1 MLSLRVYSSPTLDPT
16 TSPTNSFHST
26 TYKKAKMLRVL
37 LVCWF
42 VGWLEQLKALIRNLC
57 VTHWTKLN
65 AKWNYELFI
74 ISHGFLWFSSKP
86 ISGIWQCPQVHRVG
100 QNRNSLSTFAPNSR
114 RFKSALSDIQLHSYK
129 LLSLFYSLQFI
140 SDFLP

>member
-1 MLSLRVYSSPTLDPT
+1 MVRLRFTCFHLTWFSQRKRVKEVLLSLRVYSSPTLDPT

-86 ISGIWQCPQVHRVG
+86 ISGIWQCPQVHR
-100 QNRNSLSTFAPNSR
+100 
-114 RFKSALSDIQLHSYK
+114 KSWSKPKFTINICTK
-129 LLSLFYSLQFI
+129 F
-140 SDFLP
+140 